1 MKYVWTGVGW
11 VPVAEARMQAAAHQ
25 VAIHRDFA
33 EPLLCHADGLMH
45 SSKSTYGAAVKA
57 AGCEVVG
64 KSEMRRQLEGSRPRG
79 LGGAPVSATL
89 RRILQ
94 ETGE

>member
-11 VPVAEARMQAAAHQ
+11 VPVAEARTQAAAHRI
-25 VAIHRDFA
+25 AIHRDFA
-33 EPLLCHADGLMH
+33 EPLLCHADGRMH
-45 SSKSTYGAAVKA
+45 GSKSTYDRAVRD
-57 AGCEVVG
+57 AGCEIIG
-64 KSEMRRQLEGSRPRG
+64 KTEGRRQLEGSRPRG